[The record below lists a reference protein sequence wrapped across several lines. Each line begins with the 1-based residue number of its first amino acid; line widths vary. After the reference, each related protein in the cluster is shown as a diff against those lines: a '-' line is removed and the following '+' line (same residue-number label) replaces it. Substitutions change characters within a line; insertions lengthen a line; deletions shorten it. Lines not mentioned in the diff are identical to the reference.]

1 MRNKVNV
8 ILYCRVCD
16 KTTTE
21 GLEVQKNKLINFC
34 AKHNYHV
41 VEIVQSSTGITHK
54 NDEKLLDCLRRN
66 KGKADKILCVSWDR
80 LIRCLETSCELI
92 KELVST
98 GIEPVII
105 SKRDSFGLEFEKYI
119 YDYYLS
125 KLAA

>member
-1 MRNKVNV
+1 MSKQVNV

-16 KTTTE
+16 RITTE

-34 AKHNYHV
+34 TKHNYHV
-41 VEIVQSSTGITHK
+41 VEIVQNATGITHK

-66 KGKADKILCVSWDR
+66 KGKADKIICVSWDR
-80 LIRCLETSCELI
+80 LIKNFGLGCELI

-98 GIEPVII
+98 EIEPVII
-105 SKRDSFGLEFEKYI
+105 SKRDFLGLELENYI
-119 YDYYLS
+119 YNYYLS